1 MTRGGT
7 WGARLPSGETAM
19 LGTVAD
25 PLSRVLFCAFAE
37 VPGPSAAGA
46 RTAHWLSVLGHKE
59 VDALCLKGKKDAH
72 IQRYGGARMMRVPN
86 TIDKPFLERLST
98 YQRALQRQ
106 LKGGDSYDLVWCA
119 DLFSASAAA
128 TLLPKGTSLVVEIA
142 EVPSLLSS
150 ARALVGDSAEE
161 QSAKWLQQEKA
172 AIRAAARVVVPSRHA
187 AKLLSERVDA
197 RLLWMLPRCVD
208 RAAFSPP
215 NMEVALDDDRR
226 VVVFGGRE
234 GRWLRGAVSL
244 AHALVSRLPEAVQ
257 VGVLGAPGAHDDEL
271 KALLAKRDLTDR
283 VDLID
288 ADSPAAVAGALAL
301 AKVVVVPSSAEDEAE
316 PFAMPHRALEAMAC
330 GRAVVVTGPEAA
342 FREGGS
348 PGEHF
353 LTAPARDPLRVA
365 DVVVEL
371 LADEGR
377 RAALGR
383 AAARHVEKSADLMA
397 RAEEVRER
405 LAATLKVRLKVHRP
419 RIDNPDTSSRSVSE
433 PEVVEGRAP
442 PSLAPA
448 VPVVPVVPA
457 VPVSAQ
463 APVTAVIDVAP
474 SGETAPMPPAP
485 PPPRPARR
493 VAPPTAALEPVET
506 VRFELL
512 PGHGLWEG
520 DTFLDGGPPAALE
533 SADPARVRAAMMV
546 SSDAARSKSQPDEDG
561 SLPSASPS
569 AVQSVEASGR
579 ATRPR
584 SARALS
590 VEPSRPQGSAADPWA
605 PDTIADGTPLD
616 LPRQSVE
623 SAAPRTHVIKSLL
636 VEAMPAPTSSAPSN
650 PAEVPRRGTT
660 GDLTVEEDRELT
672 SSEE

>member
-1 MTRGGT
+1 M
-7 WGARLPSGETAM
+7 
-19 LGTVAD
+19 AD

-37 VPGPSAAGA
+37 VPGPSATGA

-59 VDALCLKGKKDAH
+59 IDALCLKGKKDAH

-86 TIDKPFLERLST
+86 TIDKAFLERLST

-106 LKGGDSYDLVWCA
+106 LKGGDSYEMVWCA

-128 TLLPKGTSLVVEIA
+128 PLLPKGTSLVVEIA
-142 EVPSLLSS
+142 EVPSLLSA

-161 QSAKWLQQEKA
+161 HSAKWLQQEKA

-215 NMEVALDDDRR
+215 SVEVSLDDDRR
-226 VVVFGGRE
+226 VLVFGGRE
-234 GRWLRGAVSL
+234 GRRLRGAVSL
-244 AHALVSRLPEAVQ
+244 AHALVSRLPESVQ
-257 VGVLGAPGAHDDEL
+257 VGVLGAPGPYDGEL
-271 KALLAKRDLTDR
+271 RALLDKRGLGDR
-283 VDLID
+283 VALVD
-288 ADSPAAVAGALAL
+288 ADAPPAVAGALSL

-330 GRAVVVTGPEAA
+330 GRAVVVTGPDAA
-342 FREGGS
+342 FREAGI

-353 LTAPARDPLRVA
+353 LVAPARDPLRAA
-365 DVVVEL
+365 DVVVGL
-371 LADEGR
+371 LGDDGR
-377 RAALGR
+377 REALGR
-383 AAARHVEKSADLMA
+383 AAARHVEKSADLMM

-433 PEVVEGRAP
+433 PQVASAP
-442 PSLAPA
+442 VPLGPA
-448 VPVVPVVPA
+448 LPA
-457 VPVSAQ
+457 AQ
-463 APVTAVIDVAP
+463 APATAVVTASL
-474 SGETAPMPPAP
+474 SGETAPTPAAPADAAPRRAAPRPPAP
-485 PPPRPARR
+485 
-493 VAPPTAALEPVET
+493 LEPVET

-520 DTFLDGGPPAALE
+520 DTFLDGGLPAALE
-533 SADPARVRAAMMV
+533 SADPARVRAAMML
-546 SSDAARSKSQPDEDG
+546 SSDAGRSKSQPDGDDNI
-561 SLPSASPS
+561 PSVSPS

-579 ATRPR
+579 IARPQ
-584 SARALS
+584 APRALS
-590 VEPSRPQGSAADPWA
+590 AEASRERGAADPWA

-616 LPRQSVE
+616 LPRASAE

-636 VEAMPAPTSSAPSN
+636 VEAMPAPTSSAPSKLSQ
-650 PAEVPRRGTT
+650 APRRGT
-660 GDLTVEEDRELT
+660 GSDLTVEEDRDLT

>member
-1 MTRGGT
+1 M
-7 WGARLPSGETAM
+7 LPS
-19 LGTVAD
+19 VAD

-128 TLLPKGTSLVVEIA
+128 PLVPKGTPLFVEIA
-142 EVPSLLSS
+142 EVPSLLSA

-161 QSAKWLQQEKA
+161 HSAKWLQQEKT
-172 AIRAAARVVVPSRHA
+172 AIRAATRVVVPSRHA

-215 NMEVALDDDRR
+215 SVEVSLEEDRR

-244 AHALVSRLPEAVQ
+244 AHALVSRLPRAVQ
-257 VGVLGAPGAHDDEL
+257 VGVVGAPGIHDAEL
-271 KALLAKRDLTDR
+271 RALLDKRDLTER
-283 VDLID
+283 VVLID
-288 ADSPAAVAGALAL
+288 ADAPPAVAGALAL
-301 AKVVVVPSSAEDEAE
+301 ANVVVVPSSAEDELE

-330 GRAVVVTGPEAA
+330 GRAVVVTGPDAA
-342 FREGGS
+342 FREAGI

-353 LTAPARDPLRVA
+353 LVAPARDPLRVA
-365 DVVVEL
+365 DLVVGL
-371 LADEGR
+371 LGDAPKRE
-377 RAALGR
+377 ALGR
-383 AAARHVEKSADLMA
+383 AAARHVEKSADLMV

-433 PEVVEGRAP
+433 PQVAAART
-442 PSLAPA
+442 PA
-448 VPVVPVVPA
+448 ASPA
-457 VPVSAQ
+457 EQMA
-463 APVTAVIDVAP
+463 TAVVAASL
-474 SGETAPMPPAP
+474 SGETAPTPPAP
-485 PPPRPARR
+485 AAGQSRR
-493 VAPPTAALEPVET
+493 GAAPPKLASLEPVET
-506 VRFELL
+506 VRIELL
-512 PGHGLWEG
+512 PGNGLWEG
-520 DTFLDGGPPAALE
+520 DTFLDGGLPGALE

-546 SSDAARSKSQPDEDG
+546 SSDASHSKSQPSEDD
-561 SLPSASPS
+561 SIPSASAS
-569 AVQSVEASGR
+569 AVRSVEPSGPVL
-579 ATRPR
+579 RPPG
-584 SARALS
+584 ARALS
-590 VEPSRPQGSAADPWA
+590 AEASRSSMAADHWA
-605 PDTIADGTPLD
+605 PDTIADGTPLEP
-616 LPRQSVE
+616 PRASAE
-623 SAAPRTHVIKSLL
+623 GAAPRTHVIKSLL
-636 VEAMPAPTSSAPSN
+636 VEAMPAPTSSAPSGVSE
-650 PAEVPRRGTT
+650 APRRGIT
-660 GDLTVEEDRELT
+660 GDLTVEEDRDLT